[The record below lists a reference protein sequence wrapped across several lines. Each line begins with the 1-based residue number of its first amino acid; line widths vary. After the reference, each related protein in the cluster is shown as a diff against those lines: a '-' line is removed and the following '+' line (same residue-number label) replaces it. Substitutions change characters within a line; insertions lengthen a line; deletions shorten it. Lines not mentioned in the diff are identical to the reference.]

1 LKVKIQLVT
10 PTGTEPHTIEI
21 KKPYKGPRLLDQI
34 DKEVNRLFHD
44 RTDWTRWN
52 LREILD

>member
-1 LKVKIQLVT
+1 MKVKIQLVT

-44 RTDWTRWN
+44 RKDWTRWN